1 MPQDLDELSDAELRR
16 RMMALLKKNCDK
28 ASIAYPPK
36 LTAYLAQHGGKIP
49 TAGELTPQ

>member
-28 ASIAYPPK
+28 AAMAYPPK
-36 LTAYLAQHGGKIP
+36 LTAYLAQHNGKIP
-49 TAGELTPQ
+49 TAAELPPE